1 MRDKLSNAAGNV
13 METRATKRTDA
24 QAPPPPDATAPAAM
38 PNSMPGGP
46 ASEELRIEPAI
57 VRWLSLA
64 ALHNGLPV
72 IRGLGL
78 KWQAER
84 SLENLQLTVRSE
96 PQFTQPSDAFI
107 ERIEPG
113 ASYRAAA
120 LQVQP
125 QLQFFAELAQVQMGN
140 LRLEA
145 SSAGKVLAEHTV
157 PVRLLPVDF
166 WLGVQDM
173 PELLAAYIQPDHP
186 VVARILGRAA
196 QLLKR
201 TGQDGFSGYRRQT
214 REAVG
219 KQIAAIYASFR
230 EEHLAYV
237 NPPASFE
244 TSGQR
249 VRLPDQIES
258 EKRATCLDLVLLFAA
273 ALEHVGLHPLVLFK
287 KDHAWLGC
295 WLDEAPSLSSPFDED
310 GHTLRKRHAV
320 GEIHV
325 LELTCVCQASVL
337 AAQAARAGAEHLA
350 AEAEFVGVL
359 DVHVARR
366 TGIRPLPVRVAGR
379 FVLPAAAPAGADAL
393 PMPPQPQPSPLVLPL
408 QESGVQRLERWK
420 RKLLDLSLRNR
431 LINFKPTSKTLR
443 VLGKQLAVLE
453 DVLAEGRAFAFD
465 INPRFDLQRDATSAA
480 PIPAEL
486 AQQRIEAHVTA
497 SRERGKLVL
506 IEDDKH
512 KVESRLVELLRMA
525 RTAEEEGGVSP
536 LFLALGMLEWKDSEA
551 ATAVNRAPIMLM
563 PVALERSSVRA
574 GLSGLKLT
582 SRDED
587 TRINPTLLEKLRRD
601 FGVVLEIPESGAAEG
616 KSVDV
621 DRVLAAFRHAA
632 VTRPGWD
639 VKEEV
644 WLGEFSFRK
653 FVMWRDLQEC
663 EGAYKTHPLLRQ
675 MLEQPHTPLAQAGTF
690 PEPRELD
697 NMLAPDVVYTPLLA
711 DSSQLA
717 AIQAATQGRSFVL
730 EGPPGTGK
738 SQTITNLIAHNLA
751 QGKTVLFVSEKRAAL
766 EVVRKRLHDL
776 QLGPYCLEV
785 HSDKARKSEIIAQ
798 LRAPL
803 AATPTN
809 VDLQWAQ
816 VCGALGRTRRTLNQ
830 YAQALHESFPCGLS
844 IFDCTSWLST
854 HPNAPFV
861 RLPWGGARD
870 WNRPVL
876 AEMRSA
882 VAVITPL
889 LKELGNPGA
898 HALVGTSVDEWSPA
912 VEREVTTALERV
924 RTSALELQEASEIF
938 GGRLTLSVTDFDDS
952 ELEEL
957 FALAEA
963 FLEFRSLPAALGA
976 AIGDAEALE
985 ALTSTAALLQQHLDA
1000 RNSLFASYKESFL
1013 SCNAVKLERWR
1024 QQHDKT
1030 WWPRSRWMRNGLRK
1044 TLKKHIR
1051 ERILFDTVILD
1062 TADDLQ
1068 RLRIVQTIGTLLA
1081 PGDGKMR
1088 VLLGKAWQQQATD
1101 PALLLQCIE
1110 WLQRIAAIVRRLG
1123 RGNVARVT
1131 QLMAATKTLMT
1142 GAQRELADGELR
1154 KQIDRLLTGRNG
1166 ISDAIG
1172 AMSACLKPAPAPPG
1186 SRGLGACN
1194 SLGDLV
1200 GWVQRAQQSV
1210 AADHLR
1216 YWAAW
1221 RRAREAVAVMEL
1233 QPLIDYV
1240 EQGKADSQLL
1250 ELFES
1255 SVRRWLLEEGLT
1267 QSTAL
1272 RNFIGPSH
1280 DHLIEQFRK
1289 LDAEYVTTAGKAA
1302 ASQVDRRLPRQ
1313 ATPDVPSAEFGLLNR
1328 EINKKSRHRPLRQL
1342 FGGMPSLLR
1351 RLKPCFLMSPLSVA
1365 QHLDPSFPPFD
1376 LVVFDEASQI
1386 PVWDA
1391 LSAIV
1396 RARQVIIVGDPKQM
1410 PPTAFFNRVDD
1421 DQELEDVAEDLES
1434 ILDESLTTLPVL
1446 RLNWHY
1452 RSRYESLITFSNRR
1466 YYDGQLVTFPS
1477 PAPQDNAVQLHR
1489 VYGVYGRAAARTNP
1503 LEAEAVVGFVLKHLR
1518 SDLAAQQSIGIVTF
1532 NIQQQR
1538 FIEDL
1543 LDKARGEDA
1552 ALDAHFLKQPGREEV
1567 FVKNLENVQGDER
1580 DLIVFSTTF
1589 GVDEAGKVSLNFGPL
1604 NGANGPR
1611 RLNVAVTRARQ
1622 AIHVFSSLWPDALDV
1637 SRTSSRGV
1645 QHLKEFLEYA
1655 ERGGPSTHLTL
1666 HDGPE
1671 AAKSA
1676 ANQHALEQSIAAALR
1691 LKGWEVHQQIGSG
1704 GYKLDLAVVAPHT
1717 PERYLLAIECDG
1729 LNYNQGATARD
1740 RDRLRQIKLEELG
1753 WQLHRVWST
1762 DWWRRPAEVVT
1773 AIDTKL
1779 KALAEASKPAPAPPV
1794 E

>member
-13 METRATKRTDA
+13 METRATKRNDP
-24 QAPPPPDATAPAAM
+24 QGPPPTDATAPAAM
-38 PNSMPGGP
+38 PSTMSD
-46 ASEELRIEPAI
+46 ATAREELRIDPQI

-64 ALHNGLPV
+64 SLHHGLPIV
-72 IRGLGL
+72 RGLGL

-84 SLENLQLTVRSE
+84 SLENLQLTIRSE
-96 PQFTQPSDAFI
+96 PQFTQSGDAFI

-113 ASYRAAA
+113 AFYRAAA
-120 LQVQP
+120 LQIQP
-125 QLQFFAELAQVQMGN
+125 QPQFFAELTEAKMGS
-140 LRLEA
+140 LRIEA

-157 PVRLLPVDF
+157 QVRLLPVDL

-186 VVARILGRAA
+186 FVARILGRAA

-230 EEHLAYV
+230 EEHFAYV
-237 NPPASFE
+237 NPPAQFE

-258 EKRATCLDLVLLFAA
+258 EKRATSLDLVLLFAA

-287 KDHAWLGC
+287 KGHAWLGC

-350 AEAEFVGVL
+350 AEVDFVGVL
-359 DVHVARR
+359 DVDVARR
-366 TGIRPLPVRVAGR
+366 TGIQPLPIRVAGR
-379 FVLPAAAPAGADAL
+379 FVQPAAVPAGPDTL
-393 PMPPQPQPSPLVLPL
+393 PTQPQTAPLVPPL
-408 QESGVQRLERWK
+408 QETGVQRLERWK

-443 VLGKQLAVLE
+443 VLGKQLALLE
-453 DVLAEGRAFAFD
+453 DALAEGRAFAFD

-506 IEDDKH
+506 LEEDKH

-536 LFLALGMLEWKDSEA
+536 LFLALGMLEWKDSDT
-551 ATAVNRAPIMLM
+551 ATSVNRAPIMLM

-601 FGVVLEIPESGAAEG
+601 FGVVLEIPEIGLAEG
-616 KSVDV
+616 KAVDV
-621 DRVLAAFRHAA
+621 DRVLAAFRQAA
-632 VTRPGWD
+632 VTRAGWD
-639 VKEEV
+639 VKEEM

-663 EGAYKTHPLLRQ
+663 EGAYKTHPLLRH
-675 MLEQPHTPLAQAGTF
+675 MLEHPHTPLAQAGSF

-697 NMLAPDVVYTPLLA
+697 NVLAPDVVFTPLLA

-717 AIQAATQGRSFVL
+717 AIQAAAQGRSFVL

-766 EVVRKRLHDL
+766 EVVHKRLHDL

-803 AATPTN
+803 AVTPAN

-830 YAQALHESFPCGLS
+830 YAQALHERFPSGLS

-854 HPNAPFV
+854 HQNAPFV
-861 RLPWGGARD
+861 RLPWGAARE
-870 WNRPVL
+870 WNRPPL
-876 AEMRSA
+876 EQMRSA
-882 VAVITPL
+882 VAEIAPL
-889 LKELGNPGA
+889 LAELGNPGA

-976 AIGDAEALE
+976 AVGDAEAQE
-985 ALTSTAALLQQHLDA
+985 ALTSMAALLQKHLDS
-1000 RNSLFASYKESFL
+1000 RTSLFGSYKESL
-1013 SCNAVKLERWR
+1013 LTCNAVKLERWR
-1024 QQHDKT
+1024 QQHATT
-1030 WWPRSRWMRNGLRK
+1030 WWPRSTWMRNGLRN

-1062 TADDLQ
+1062 TADDLE

-1088 VLLGKAWQQQATD
+1088 VLLGKAWLQSDTD
-1101 PALLLQCIE
+1101 PALLLSCAE
-1110 WLQRIAAIVRRLG
+1110 WLQRVAAIVLRLG
-1123 RGNVARVT
+1123 RGNVARVA
-1131 QLMAATKTLMT
+1131 QLMTATKTLLT
-1142 GAQRELADGELR
+1142 GAQRELTDGELR
-1154 KQIDRLLTGRNG
+1154 KQIDRLLAGRNG
-1166 ISDAIG
+1166 ISDGIG
-1172 AMSACLKPAPAPPG
+1172 AMSACLKPAPAPLG

-1200 GWVQRAQQSV
+1200 GWVQRAQQAV
-1210 AADHLR
+1210 ASDHLR

-1221 RRAREAVAVMEL
+1221 RRAREAVAAMEL

-1240 EQGKADSQLL
+1240 EQGKADAALL
-1250 ELFES
+1250 DVFES

-1272 RNFIGPSH
+1272 RNFIGASH

-1313 ATPDVPSAEFGLLNR
+1313 ATPDVPSGEFGLLNR

-1351 RLKPCFLMSPLSVA
+1351 RLKPCLLMSPLSVA
-1365 QHLDPSFPPFD
+1365 QHLDPSLPPFD

-1391 LSAIV
+1391 LGAIV

-1410 PPTAFFNRVDD
+1410 PPTAFFNRVEDE
-1421 DQELEDVAEDLES
+1421 QEQEDVAEDLES

-1503 LEAEAVVGFVLKHLR
+1503 LEAEAVVAFVLRHLR

-1538 FIEDL
+1538 LIEDL
-1543 LDKARGEDA
+1543 LDKARGEDT

-1567 FVKNLENVQGDER
+1567 FIKNLENVQGDER

-1589 GVDEAGKVSLNFGPL
+1589 GVDEAGKMSLNFGPL

-1637 SRTSSRGV
+1637 SRTTSRGV

-1655 ERGGPSTHLTL
+1655 GRGGPSTQLAL
-1666 HDGPE
+1666 HEGPE
-1671 AAKSA
+1671 AAQSA
-1676 ANQHALEQSIAAALR
+1676 ARQYALEQSIADALR

-1717 PERYLLAIECDG
+1717 PDRYLLAIECDG
-1729 LNYNQGATARD
+1729 LNYNRGATARD

-1753 WQLHRVWST
+1753 WKLHRIWST
-1762 DWWRRPAEVVT
+1762 DWWRRPTEVV
-1773 AIDTKL
+1773 ASLDAKL
-1779 KALAEASKPAPAPPV
+1779 KALAEASKPAPAPQS